1 MKLLFL
7 FIFFAQFSHSQM
19 HYGTIRGKVID
30 KNGEPGM
37 FVKIVAVDSKDS
49 SQNFV
54 AGCQSD
60 FDGQFQLNA
69 LQPRTYDLIF
79 TSTEHDTLTVEG
91 VLVQNERITFLDN
104 VTMNNLEF
112 DCSYGVPME
121 PIRRKFEDPFG
132 RSTIIDPEDI
142 RRD

>member
-7 FIFFAQFSHSQM
+7 FIFFAQFSHGQM
-19 HYGTIRGKVID
+19 HYGKIRGKVMD

-69 LQPRTYDLIF
+69 LQQGTYDLVF
-79 TSTEHDTLTVEG
+79 TGIEYDTLTIEG
-91 VLVQNERITFLDN
+91 VLVQNERITFVDS
-104 VTMNNLEF
+104 VTMNNVEF
-112 DCSYGVPME
+112 DCSYGVPT
-121 PIRRKFEDPFG
+121 PIRRSFEDPFG
-132 RSTIIDPEDI
+132 RFTTIQPEDI

>member
-7 FIFFAQFSHSQM
+7 FIFFAQFSHGQM
-19 HYGTIRGKVID
+19 HYGTIRGKVMD

-60 FDGQFQLNA
+60 FDGYFQLNA
-69 LQPRTYDLIF
+69 LKAGEYDLIF
-79 TSTEHDTLTVEG
+79 SSSEHDTLIVED
-91 VLVQNERITFLDN
+91 VLVQLERITFVDS
-104 VTMNNLEF
+104 VTMNNVEF
-112 DCSYGVPME
+112 DCSNCVPME
-121 PIRRKFEDPFG
+121 PIRRTFEDPFG
-132 RSTIIDPEDI
+132 RFTTIQPEDI